1 MVQNEYQNIVLFIL
15 SALLLT
21 TAVFVFSKK
30 ISKNN
35 KFDIIKRLLCYWGR
49 NSIFFIGFNYL
60 FNIVLNFIFKIL
72 KIQSKKMY
80 CILDI
85 IIVTVGIKHL
95 HLSKGA
101 SVI

>member
-1 MVQNEYQNIVLFIL
+1 M
-15 SALLLT
+15 LLGKE
-21 TAVFVFSKK
+21 F
-30 ISKNN
+30 
-35 KFDIIKRLLCYWGR
+35 Y
-49 NSIFFIGFNYL
+49 FFIGFNYL

-95 HLSKGA
+95 HLAKRCKRYL
-101 SVI
+101 II